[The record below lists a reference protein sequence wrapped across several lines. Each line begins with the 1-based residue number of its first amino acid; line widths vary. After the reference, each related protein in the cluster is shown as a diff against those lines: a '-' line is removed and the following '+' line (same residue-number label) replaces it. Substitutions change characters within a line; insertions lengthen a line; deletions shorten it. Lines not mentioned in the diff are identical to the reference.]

1 MARKLTIPEIR
12 EQIGELTDESKRLA
26 RRQLY
31 IATKINKLAEETR
44 RRSYDRAPITSRRIT
59 AAVRLSVRQMAEE
72 HPDMS
77 QQAIAE
83 AHGINIGRISEILRG
98 KR

>member
-1 MARKLTIPEIR
+1 MAKRTIPEIR
-12 EQIGELTDESKRLA
+12 DLIAELTEESKRLA

-31 IATKINKLAEETR
+31 IAQKINQLAEETR

-59 AAVRLSVRQMAEE
+59 ASVRASVRDMAHA
-72 HPDMS
+72 HPSMS
-77 QQAIAE
+77 HQALAE
-83 AHGINIGRISEILRG
+83 AHGINIGRISEILHG